1 MAMHDDLLAYE
12 LYHLREAA
20 RVLKL
25 SRNTLWRWLDGYQD
39 VAGVAHPP
47 VVRAEPTGNEVVT
60 WGELVELAFL
70 KEYRSAVSLQRLRPA
85 VDRLR
90 ERSGL
95 VCPLANRRPYAH
107 QGDLVEVD
115 EVQREAG
122 LPDDLML
129 VSRLRDGQ
137 LQWAPRFDLFQAK
150 VEFADSGDMPALR
163 LYPRGRD
170 SGVLVDPLVGF
181 GATTVNGIRTAALA
195 ELIRA
200 DEPFEQVMEW
210 YGLGERLLREA
221 LEFEDVGPERGRWE
235 HEAAVG

>member
-1 MAMHDDLLAYE
+1 MHDDLLAYE
-12 LYHLREAA
+12 LYHVREAA
-20 RVLKL
+20 RVLEL
-25 SRNTLWRWLDGYQD
+25 SRNTLWRWLDGYVD
-39 VAGVAHPP
+39 GAGVAHPP

-95 VCPLANRRPYAH
+95 AYPLANRRPYAH
-107 QGDLVEVD
+107 LGDLAEVE

-129 VSRLRDGQ
+129 VTRLRDGQ
-137 LQWAPRFDLFQAK
+137 LRWAPRFDLFQAK
-150 VEFADSGDMPALR
+150 VDFADSGDMPALR
-163 LYPRGRD
+163 LHPRGRG
-170 SGVLVDPLVGF
+170 SGVVVDPLVGF
-181 GATTVNGIRTAALA
+181 GAATVRGIRTAALA
-195 ELIRA
+195 ELVRA
-200 DEPFEQVMEW
+200 DEPSDLVMEW
-210 YGLGERLLREA
+210 YGLDERLLRDA
-221 LEFEDVGPERGRWE
+221 LEFEGVDPEQGPRE